1 MKMEEAKENF
11 SFGEAIRLLK
21 RGHKVSRRGWN
32 GKGQFIYYVSPGN
45 YKPCTDAARTIVNE
59 DGNVPYRDYIAI
71 YTVQGTVVPWV
82 ASQTDILAEDWYIVA

>member
-1 MKMEEAKENF
+1 MEEVKRHF
-11 SFGEAIRLLK
+11 DFGEAIRWLK
-21 RGHKVSRRGWN
+21 HGFKVSRMGWN
-32 GKGQFIYYVSPGN
+32 GKRQFIYYVRPGN

-82 ASQTDILAEDWYIVA
+82 ASQTDILAEDWHLVV